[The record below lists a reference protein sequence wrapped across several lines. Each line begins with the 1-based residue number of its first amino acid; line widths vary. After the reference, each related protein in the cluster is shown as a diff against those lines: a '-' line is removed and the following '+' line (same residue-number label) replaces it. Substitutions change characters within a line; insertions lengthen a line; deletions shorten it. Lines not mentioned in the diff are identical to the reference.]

1 MDTNSQEIT
10 KRHKQYESAIASVR
24 MEGFEF
30 TKDDLALFEKIIQ
43 GEITEDEAINDLKKQ
58 ISEWKKTRPEI
69 FIKEGEPSE

>member
-1 MDTNSQEIT
+1 
-10 KRHKQYESAIASVR
+10 

-30 TKDDLALFEKIIQ
+30 TKDDHALFEKIIQ